1 MTPTMTQH
9 HTSRTTPR
17 WMFMAVLLSWSF
29 VLPLLLHCPPSD
41 PSHAPK
47 EGIGERWEAD
57 ESTPDSDLSGDEGE
71 PKARRVEILAD
82 LGADA
87 WHREGHRGRGV
98 KVAILDNG
106 FCGYQAHLGQAL
118 PARVLVRSFR
128 KDGNLEA
135 KDSQHGILCGEVIH
149 ALAPEAELLLANWDT
164 DRPEKFL
171 EAIRWAKAQGARI
184 ISCSVIMPTWSD
196 GEGGGRV
203 HESLTKILGRGE
215 QGDDLLMFA
224 SAGNT
229 AQRHWGGRFQ
239 NDGAGWHDWG
249 QGHKENAIRPW
260 GGEAVSIELC
270 CQSGSRYELLV
281 EDTTAHQTVGRYGS
295 QVNEDRYSCVDR
307 FIPQAGH
314 SYTLKVRHV
323 CGKDGL
329 FHLVALGGGLQYCS
343 RVGSIPF
350 PGDGPE
356 VIAVGAV
363 NRAGQRVAYSSCG
376 ANTAIP
382 KPEFVAAIPFPS
394 LWRSRPFTGT
404 SAAAPQAAGL
414 AALVLARHPDWTA
427 HHVRDALRSSVNRV
441 GFHTPSCETGYGQ
454 VHLP

>member
-1 MTPTMTQH
+1 MIL
-9 HTSRTTPR
+9 
-17 WMFMAVLLSWSF
+17 AVLLSWSL
-29 VLPLLLHCPPSD
+29 VLTLLPDGPPSL
-41 PSHAPK
+41 PSQVRT
-47 EGIGERWEAD
+47 ESTCERWEAD
-57 ESTPDSDLSGDEGE
+57 ESTPDSDLPGDEWE
-71 PKARRVEILAD
+71 PNARRAEILAE
-82 LGADA
+82 LGVDA
-87 WHREGHRGRGV
+87 WHTEGHRGRGV

-106 FCGYQAHLGQAL
+106 FCGYQAHLGHAL
-118 PARVLVRSFR
+118 PARVLVHSFR

-164 DRPEKFL
+164 DRPEQFL
-171 EAIRWAKAQGARI
+171 EAIRWAKAQGARV

-203 HESLTKILGRGE
+203 HENLTKILGSGE
-215 QGDDLLMFA
+215 QPEDLLMFA

-229 AQRHWGGRFQ
+229 AQRHWGGRFH
-239 NDGAGWHDWG
+239 DGGAGWHDWG

-270 CQSGSRYELLV
+270 CQAGSRYELLV
-281 EDTTAHQTVGRYGS
+281 EDATARQTVGRSGS
-295 QVNEDRYSCVDR
+295 RLTEDRYCCVDR
-307 FIPQAGH
+307 FNPQVGH
-314 SYTLKVRHV
+314 SYTLRVRHV
-323 CGKDGL
+323 SGTAGL
-329 FHLVALGGGLQYCS
+329 FHLVALGGGLQFCS

-363 NRAGQRVAYSSCG
+363 NRAGHRVAYSSCG
-376 ANTAIP
+376 ANTATP

-414 AALVLARHPDWTA
+414 AALVMARHPDWTA
-427 HHVRDALRSSVNRV
+427 HHVRDALQSSVNRLGV
-441 GFHTPSCETGYGQ
+441 HPPSCETGYGRVQ
-454 VHLP
+454 LPFFSDKVTR